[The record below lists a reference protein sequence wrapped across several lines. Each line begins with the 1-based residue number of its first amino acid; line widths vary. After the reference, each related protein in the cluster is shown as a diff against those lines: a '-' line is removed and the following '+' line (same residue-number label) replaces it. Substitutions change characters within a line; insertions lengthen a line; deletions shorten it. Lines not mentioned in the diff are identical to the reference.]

1 MLASRPSVLRP
12 VLALVATALVLLVAG
27 CGGDGADSTGTDPG
41 ATTGTDTSV
50 SRGTT
55 AEVALRPGDDVPP
68 PTGKVVIVV
77 RGGTTTNVGDE
88 LRLDLAQLDSLE
100 QVEYDADDYLATGEV
115 ATFSGPLVR
124 TVLEL
129 AGADGTTMHTAALND
144 YLVDVP
150 VSDATSLPLM
160 LATRMDGKPMSVA
173 NYGPTRF
180 IYPTEGYGL
189 DPVTYDPRWIWQ
201 LRSIEVE

>member
-1 MLASRPSVLRP
+1 MLCTHLPPVRAVCVG
-12 VLALVATALVLLVAG
+12 VLAVVLLGVSGCAAGSDDDSSSATATAT
-27 CGGDGADSTGTDPG
+27 AQASTPTRSQPVG
-41 ATTGTDTSV
+41 
-50 SRGTT
+50 
-55 AEVALRPGDDVPP
+55 LHPGDEVPP
-68 PTGKVVIVV
+68 PTGKVVLVV

-100 QVEYDADDYLATGEV
+100 QVEYSVDDSLATGRRS
-115 ATFSGPLVR
+115 TFSGPLVR
-124 TVLEL
+124 TVLGL
-129 AGADGTTMHTAALND
+129 AGAEDGRTMHTAALND

-150 VSDATSLPLM
+150 VSDATDLPLI
-160 LATRMDGKPMSVA
+160 LATRMDGKRMSVA

-180 IYPTEGYGL
+180 VYPTEGYGL